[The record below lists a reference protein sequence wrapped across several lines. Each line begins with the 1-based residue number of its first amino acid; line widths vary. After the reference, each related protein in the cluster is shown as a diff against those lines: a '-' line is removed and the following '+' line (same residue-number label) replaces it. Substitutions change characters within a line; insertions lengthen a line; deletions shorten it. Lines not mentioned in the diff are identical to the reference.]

1 MARGP
6 RPRRRLQQRCT
17 ETRWR
22 TDPVCLRSR
31 RCRDLPQPADERPI
45 SSVRDSS
52 VASCLPQPR
61 WPPLKA
67 LALVAGR
74 PLATLGTTAGRPRAS
89 RRSPPSRRCVRA
101 AVRAWTD
108 RAGAAADGDE
118 LEQHPI
124 RVAEASAVSRAW
136 RRVAIPGGVAE
147 RPQDAV
153 VANVRAPSRCKN
165 MRCFFLSFLTATHE
179 YLVAT

>member
-67 LALVAGR
+67 LALVAGC
-74 PLATLGTTAGRPRAS
+74 PLATLGTAAGRPRAS

-108 RAGAAADGDE
+108 RAGAAADGDGAGAAPDTRGGGE
-118 LEQHPI
+118 CRQPC
-124 RVAEASAVSRAW
+124 VAARSDPRRGRRASAGR
-136 RRVAIPGGVAE
+136 GGG
-147 RPQDAV
+147 
-153 VANVRAPSRCKN
+153 
-165 MRCFFLSFLTATHE
+165 
-179 YLVAT
+179 